1 MVETMNGLKDH
12 ANSVKMQ
19 LDIAR
24 VKSLSLY
31 VLSLSTRFFIEFVY
45 REFY

>member
-24 VKSLSLY
+24 ANNNIIRFHP
-31 VLSLSTRFFIEFVY
+31 TRRNINGLL
-45 REFY
+45 RR